1 MSLGRMKVG
10 KHGESGER
18 RTERGEKERER
29 VSERERE
36 GGKSKEVQE
45 RRAKENAA
53 ALPANSRRPAIF
65 TRPIK

>member
-1 MSLGRMKVG
+1 MSLGRMVVG
-10 KHGESGER
+10 RHGEHR
-18 RTERGEKERER
+18 EREKDLREKR
-29 VSERERE
+29 VSEREKRRE
-36 GGKSKEVQE
+36 EPKGCE

>member
-1 MSLGRMKVG
+1 MEVDR
-10 KHGESGER
+10 HRER
-18 RTERGEKERER
+18 RENEKGLRE
-29 VSERERE
+29 ERERE
-36 GGKSKEVQE
+36 REERGDHEREEPKGCR

>member
-1 MSLGRMKVG
+1 MSLGRMEVG
-10 KHGESGER
+10 RHMGSVKRKGKISA
-18 RTERGEKERER
+18 
-29 VSERERE
+29 RERE
-36 GGKSKEVQE
+36 GEQKGDEPKGCG

>member
-10 KHGESGER
+10 RHRASGER
-18 RTERGEKERER
+18 RIERR
-29 VSERERE
+29 ERERE
-36 GGKSKEVQE
+36 KEGGEGKEVQE

>member
-1 MSLGRMKVG
+1 MSPGRMEVDR
-10 KHGESGER
+10 HGE
-18 RTERGEKERER
+18 RG
-29 VSERERE
+29 ERERE
-36 GGKSKEVQE
+36 REKRGGPREREEPKGCR

>member
-10 KHGESGER
+10 RHGEPR
-18 RTERGEKERER
+18 
-29 VSERERE
+29 ERERE
-36 GGKSKEVQE
+36 RGVEEKDCTREGGGCEGCE

>member
-10 KHGESGER
+10 RHRASGER
-18 RTERGEKERER
+18 RTERR
-29 VSERERE
+29 ERERE
-36 GGKSKEVQE
+36 KEGGEGKEVQE